1 MDDLKASLTSVDLEN
16 LLKLFDIQ
24 IALGVFVF
32 FIIFKPI
39 FAKIIIKI
47 YYKII
52 KSKKNPKESSMYRPL
67 NLAFFLL
74 GTYLMIYILRPSK
87 QFLSI
92 TNQIFS
98 VIVTYFIFKA
108 ISALVTENS
117 TILKRVL
124 LRPDNAPINKF
135 MCKIIRAVLWIIFLI
150 IAFVEIGFDLSKF
163 SGLAAGLGIGS
174 AALALAAQD
183 MIKSMLSGAAILT
196 DKPFTIG
203 DWIEVGEYEG
213 SVIDITFRST
223 RIKALNN
230 TVITI
235 PNSTITSTSV
245 INWSRLTSRRFECV
259 LNLSLDTTSEKV
271 RKVGKEIKL
280 VLQNNPEVIKET
292 VEVNLDAI
300 SHSSSD
306 IKIFCYVKQAEFRK
320 YIKAKQDILCSILF
334 LVEKENIDL
343 AYPTQTVYVKNEK
356 EEETE

>member
-1 MDDLKASLTSVDLEN
+1 MNTKEIIKYLYDIKKNVPDLIIREIKIGIFKNVYVITNETVSSSDRVNDFILKYFSTKSIFKKKGLSNFKKDIEEHIPAINYKSVDNTDTLLE
-16 LLKLFDIQ
+16 LL
-24 IALGVFVF
+24 
-32 FIIFKPI
+32 
-39 FAKIIIKI
+39 
-47 YYKII
+47 
-52 KSKKNPKESSMYRPL
+52 
-67 NLAFFLL
+67 
-74 GTYLMIYILRPSK
+74 
-87 QFLSI
+87 
-92 TNQIFS
+92 
-98 VIVTYFIFKA
+98 
-108 ISALVTENS
+108 
-117 TILKRVL
+117 
-124 LRPDNAPINKF
+124 
-135 MCKIIRAVLWIIFLI
+135 
-150 IAFVEIGFDLSKF
+150 F
-163 SGLAAGLGIGS
+163 SGFT
-174 AALALAAQD
+174 
-183 MIKSMLSGAAILT
+183 ILT